1 MFARCNTLQ
10 HAATRCNTLQH
21 TTTHCNTLQHI
32 IATHNTQRS
41 STRCLLRTLTATHC
55 NTLQHTATHCNTLQH
70 TQVKYS
76 MTSMH
81 VPSPVMSLALS
92 PKSKGNLDKFS
103 KALSRFTREDPTFR
117 VGFDAETKQTIISG
131 MGELHLQVS
140 SQTHCS
146 SLPHTATHC
155 NTPSFLSFASCIC
168 MCRQERIA
176 AHSTMPLTL
185 QHSATHTHN
194 ALPQTAW

>member
-1 MFARCNTLQ
+1 MQ

-21 TTTHCNTLQHI
+21 TATHYNTLQHTTTHYCNTQHTEVKHSMPVTHAHCNTLQY
-32 IATHNTQRS
+32 
-41 STRCLLRTLTATHC
+41 
-55 NTLQHTATHCNTLQH
+55 TATHCNTLQH